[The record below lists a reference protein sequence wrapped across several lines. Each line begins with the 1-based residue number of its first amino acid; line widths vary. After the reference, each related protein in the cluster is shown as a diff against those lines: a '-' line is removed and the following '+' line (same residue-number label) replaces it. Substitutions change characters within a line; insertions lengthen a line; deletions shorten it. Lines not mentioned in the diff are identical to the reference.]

1 MMLSARERELLIE
14 LWDRLTPVAE
24 DIGSEALLRMFS
36 TFPKTKTYFA
46 HLDLSARSEALCAI
60 GKRVVLAIAD
70 GTRHIGTAQFTSN
83 LSYLSRFHAYQLRI
97 HPTNFKLFNHC
108 LLVTLACY
116 LGEEFSPRVH
126 AATDKYLSAYSAVL
140 AEKFR

>member
-1 MMLSARERELLIE
+1 MLSQRERELLIE

-24 DIGSEALLRMFS
+24 DIGSEALLRMFA

-46 HLDLSARSEALCAI
+46 HLDLSAQSEPLRSI
-60 GKRVVLAIAD
+60 GKKIVEAIAE
-70 GTRHIGTAQFTSN
+70 GTRHIGTAQFTSS

-108 LLVTLACY
+108 MLVTLACY
-116 LGEEFSPRVH
+116 LGEDFSPKAH

>member
-1 MMLSARERELLIE
+1 MLSARERELLIE
-14 LWDRLTPVAE
+14 LWDRLTPAAE
-24 DIGSEALLRMFS
+24 HIGSEALLRMFT

-46 HLDLSARSEALCAI
+46 HLDLTARSEHLRSI
-60 GKRVVLAIAD
+60 GKRIVEAIAE
-70 GTRHIGTAQFTSN
+70 GTRHIGTAQFTAN

-108 LLVTLACY
+108 MLVTLACY
-116 LGEEFSPRVH
+116 LGEDFSPRAH
-126 AATDKYLSAYSAVL
+126 AATDKYLSAYAAVL